1 MEVNFNKVD
10 NEILKLD
17 NDEALDISSIED
29 ILVKNI
35 EEYKIE
41 LHKHVEELLQQ
52 QIDENKIIIKKNRNG
67 EIVDITSVTKE
78 NKN

>member
-1 MEVNFNKVD
+1 MKANFNKID

-17 NDEALDISSIED
+17 NNKNLDISSIED

-52 QIDENKIIIKKNRNG
+52 QIDENRIIIKKRRMAKSW
-67 EIVDITSVTKE
+67 I
-78 NKN
+78 

>member
-1 MEVNFNKVD
+1 MKANFNKID

-17 NDEALDISSIED
+17 NNKNLDISSIED

-52 QIDENKIIIKKNRNG
+52 QIDENRIIIKKKKNG
-67 EIVDITSVTKE
+67 EIVDIIFATKE